1 MAKAAVV
8 IQKKYRNYCEH
19 KRFKKSEE
27 AATCIQTYYRNYR
40 QLQTTTTTTSSCS
53 GASHMD
59 KDGKE
64 STPPN
69 PGLK

>member
-1 MAKAAVV
+1 MAKAALV

-40 QLQTTTTTTSSCS
+40 QLQVINRK
-53 GASHMD
+53 HNVED
-59 KDGKE
+59 KE
-64 STPPN
+64 ATPPN